1 MQRQPNLGGPAQD
14 AWEVVEVLSGKLARQ
29 IDFRGERYLDV
40 GCGNGSFTLGLGE
53 GFAET
58 YGIDVEEDRLADF
71 RRKID
76 ERGIPS
82 TTVQWMSA
90 ETMDFPDDHFDV
102 ITAIEVIEHIP
113 DLEATLDEI
122 QRVLKPGGSFGITCP
137 NRLFPFETHG
147 IWWRGQE
154 KGGRFPLLPYVPP
167 LHNRFAPRTGVH
179 GARPAAS
186 AAASRLRAAR
196 PRLRVPD
203 VRAREPARAA
213 GAAAQGADAHAR
225 GLAAATVRRLDRDLV
240 SEAAGLTLH
249 PVDRAA
255 GRRIRASPS

>member
-154 KGGRFPLLPYVPP
+154 KGGRFPLLPYIPP
-167 LHNRFAPRTGVH
+167 LHNRFALARVFTARDLQRLLLPRGFERLDLDYAYPTFERGNRL
-179 GARPAAS
+179 GRLARPLKGLMRTLEDS
-186 AAASRLRAAR
+186 PLRR
-196 PRLRVPD
+196 F
-203 VRAREPARAA
+203 
-213 GAAAQGADAHAR
+213 G
-225 GLAAATVRRLDRDLV
+225 V
-240 SEAAGLTLH
+240 SIVTSYRKPLG
-249 PVDRAA
+249 
-255 GRRIRASPS
+255 